1 MATDMNSDATRD
13 MTDDTNRWMTTLP
26 RAVRRAATDF
36 AGIEA
41 VVDGDV
47 RITYAELG
55 ARIQHAQRALM
66 ASGIAPGDPVAIW
79 APNIWEW
86 IVASMAITCAG
97 GVLVPLNTR
106 YKGAEAAYILSKSRA
121 RLLFTVDGFLGNDYV
136 GAVNELRAEL
146 PALEEVVTLRGNAPA
161 GSASWTDFLARAERV
176 SEAEA
181 EARADAVAPDAVA
194 DILFTSGTTGR
205 PKGAMVT
212 HGQDVRQY
220 TEYSARVGFAPGARY
235 LMVNPYFH
243 SFGYKAGIISS
254 ILSGM
259 TMVPLMVFELD
270 AMMAA
275 IEREQISVLPGPPT
289 IYQSMLDHPTRRDYD
304 LSSLALAITGAA
316 VVPVEMIKRMRAELT
331 FSTVITAY
339 GLTEATGTA
348 TTCLPDDDPE
358 IIAHSAGRAIDGV
371 DLRIVDLD
379 GNVLPP
385 NEPGE
390 ILIRGYGVMLGYLD
404 DPEETAR
411 AIDADGWLH
420 TGDVGRLDDAGNL
433 TITDRM
439 KDMFIVGGFNA
450 YPAEIENALLERR
463 ELSQVAVVGVPDER
477 MGEVGAA
484 FVVLRAGATVD
495 VDELLTWAKGRMANF
510 KVPQRI
516 EVVDALPVNAA
527 GKVAK
532 VELREWATK
541 PR

>member
-1 MATDMNSDATRD
+1 
-13 MTDDTNRWMTTLP
+13 MTTLP
-26 RAVRRAATDF
+26 RAVRRAVAEF

-47 RITYAELG
+47 RLTYAELG
-55 ARIQHAQRALM
+55 AEIQRVQRALM
-66 ASGIAPGDPVAIW
+66 ATGIEPGDPVSIW
-79 APNIWEW
+79 APNIYEW
-86 IVASMAITCAG
+86 IVASMAISCAG

-106 YKGAEAAYILSKSRA
+106 YKGPEAAYILGKSRA
-121 RLLFTVDGFLGNDYV
+121 RLVFTVSGFLGNDYV
-136 GAVNELRAEL
+136 GALAELRGEL
-146 PALEEVVTLRGNAPA
+146 PALEEIVVLRGGTPA
-161 GSASWTDFLARAERV
+161 GSVAWVDFLARADSV
-176 SEAEA
+176 SVADA
-181 EARADAVAPDAVA
+181 AARADSVRSDAVA

-220 TEYSARVGFAPGARY
+220 LEYSSRVGFTPGARY

-275 IEREQISVLPGPPT
+275 IERERISVLPGPPT
-289 IYQSMLDHPTRRDYD
+289 IYQSMLDHPTRADYD

-331 FSTVITAY
+331 FATVITAY

-348 TTCLPDDDPE
+348 TTCLADDDPE
-358 IIAHSAGRAIDGV
+358 TIAHTAGRAIDGV
-371 DLRIVDLD
+371 ELRIVDLD
-379 GNVLPP
+379 GNALPL

-404 DPEETAR
+404 DPDETAR
-411 AIDADGWLH
+411 TIDPDGWLH
-420 TGDVGRLDDAGNL
+420 TGDVGRLDPDGNL

-450 YPAEIENALLERR
+450 YPAEIENALLEHQ
-463 ELSQVAVVGVPDER
+463 ELSQAAVIGVPDER

-484 FVVLRAGATVD
+484 YVVLRAGSKLD
-495 VDELLTWAKGRMANF
+495 VDELLAWAKGRMANF
-510 KVPQRI
+510 KVPRRI
-516 EVVDALPVNAA
+516 HLVDALPVNAA

-532 VELREWATK
+532 VELRAWAAEG
-541 PR
+541 R

>member
-1 MATDMNSDATRD
+1 MTPNSKEHV
-13 MTDDTNRWMTTLP
+13 MTLP
-26 RAVRRAATDF
+26 GAVHRAATDF
-36 AGIEA
+36 ADIEA

-47 RITYAELG
+47 RLTYAQLG
-55 ARIQHAQRALM
+55 EQIQRAQAALM
-66 ASGIAPGDPVAIW
+66 ATGVMSGDPVAIW
-79 APNIWEW
+79 APNIYEW
-86 IVASMAITCAG
+86 IVASMAIVSAG

-106 YKGAEAAYILSKSRA
+106 YKGHEASFILGKSKA

-136 GAVNELRAEL
+136 GGVNELRGEL
-146 PALEEVVTLRGNAPA
+146 PALEEIVTLRG
-161 GSASWTDFLARAERV
+161 SASGSVAWPEFLARADGV
-176 SEAEA
+176 SVV
-181 EARADAVAPDAVA
+181 EARARADSISPDAVA

-220 TEYSARVGFAPGARY
+220 IEYSSRVGFTPGARY

-243 SFGYKAGIISS
+243 SFGYRAGIISS

-275 IEREQISVLPGPPT
+275 IERERISVLPGPPT
-289 IYQSMLDHPTRRDYD
+289 IYQSLLDHPTRPDYD

-339 GLTEATGTA
+339 GLTEVTGTA
-348 TTCLPDDDPE
+348 TTCLADDDPE
-358 IIAHSAGRAIDGV
+358 TIAHTAGRAIDGME
-371 DLRIVDLD
+371 LRIVDLE
-379 GNVLPP
+379 GNALAA

-390 ILIRGYGVMLGYLD
+390 VLIRGYGVMLGYLD

-411 AIDADGWLH
+411 TIDADGWLH
-420 TGDVGRLDDAGNL
+420 TGDIGRLDEDGNL

-450 YPAEIENALLERR
+450 YPAEIENALLEHE
-463 ELSQVAVVGVPDER
+463 ELSQAAVIGVPDDR
-477 MGEVGAA
+477 LGEVGAA
-484 FVVLRAGATVD
+484 FVVLRAGSTLD
-495 VDELLTWAKGRMANF
+495 VDDLLAWAKERMANF
-510 KVPQRI
+510 KVPRRI
-516 EVVDALPVNAA
+516 EVLDALPVNAA

-532 VELREWATK
+532 VKLRARAAEA
-541 PR
+541 R